1 MKIVYYQTLF
11 PVSLLKVDFMMGLKS
26 NVLLPWLIV
35 YVLWTGVMH
44 DIELSTLVEPS
55 TLSMKDIVMTA
66 FPDVSFPTSISML
79 IFVLPINVES

>member
-1 MKIVYYQTLF
+1 
-11 PVSLLKVDFMMGLKS
+11 MMGLKS

-66 FPDVSFPTSISML
+66 FPDVSFPTSISVL